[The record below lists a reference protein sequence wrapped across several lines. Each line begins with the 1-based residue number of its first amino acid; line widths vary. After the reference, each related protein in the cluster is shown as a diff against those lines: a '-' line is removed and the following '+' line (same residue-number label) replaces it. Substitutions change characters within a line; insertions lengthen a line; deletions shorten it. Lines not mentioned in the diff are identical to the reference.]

1 MTTTTRPSYV
11 PSYVPHHC
19 EIQNSIGYL
28 CGKSPVI
35 LGYLPLASV
44 ESAMADLPKIR
55 SKWACE
61 DHLID
66 HNLGTLEEIFE

>member
-1 MTTTTRPSYV
+1 MTTTRPSYV

-19 EIQNSIGYL
+19 EIQNSIGL

-35 LGYLPLASV
+35 LGYLPFSNV
-44 ESAMADLPKIR
+44 EGAMADLPKLRI
-55 SKWACE
+55 KWACE

-66 HNLGTLEEIFE
+66 RNLGTLEEIFE